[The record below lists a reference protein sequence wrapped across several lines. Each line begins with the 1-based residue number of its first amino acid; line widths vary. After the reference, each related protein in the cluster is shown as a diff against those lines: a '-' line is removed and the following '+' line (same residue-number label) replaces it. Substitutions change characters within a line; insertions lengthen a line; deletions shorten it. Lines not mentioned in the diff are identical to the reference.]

1 MNRHLQRHLK
11 GALIVLLVLA
21 FVAIVYSVATRG
33 DVEGLIR
40 TYGYLGVAFVMFI
53 SSATIILPAPGLAVV
68 FTAGAFLNPYLVGL
82 SAGIGA
88 AFGELTGYLAGYG
101 GREAIADDNGKNAK
115 RMKQV
120 QKWMERNGFATILVF
135 ALLPNPVF
143 DLVGI
148 AAGSMKYDWKKF
160 LLAALIGNVIKA
172 TYVAL
177 AGGKVVGWLF

>member
-1 MNRHLQRHLK
+1 MEKHLQKNLK
-11 GALIVLLVLA
+11 GALLVLFVLA
-21 FVAIVYSVATRG
+21 FVAIAYSIAAGG

-40 TYGYLGVAFVMFI
+40 TYGYVGVAFVMFV

-82 SAGIGA
+82 FAGIGA
-88 AFGELTGYLAGYG
+88 ALGELTGYLAGYG
-101 GREAIADDNGKNAK
+101 GREVLDDMTGRRVKG
-115 RMKQV
+115 V
-120 QKWMERNGFATILVF
+120 QKWMEKNGFVTILIF
-135 ALLPNPVF
+135 ALFPNPVF

-172 TYVAL
+172 TSVAL
-177 AGGKVVGWLF
+177 AGGKLAGWLL